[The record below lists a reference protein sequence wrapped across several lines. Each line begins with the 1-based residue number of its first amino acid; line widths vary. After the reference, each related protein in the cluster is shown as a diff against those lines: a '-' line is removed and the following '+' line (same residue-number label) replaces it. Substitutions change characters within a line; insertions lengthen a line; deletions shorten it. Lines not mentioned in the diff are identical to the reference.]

1 MLEYTERRRLSDVVA
16 NRIREFVVQN
26 NLQPG
31 DRLPTELELAQKF
44 GVSRVSIREATKA
57 LGFLGFLEAT
67 PRRGTTVGRVD
78 LRRVTQFLVL
88 HPALRDATAQQLIDS
103 RLVIEQGM
111 LPYLCDRMKQD
122 PGVFRALSE
131 FLTTFDEASDLEE
144 WLALEREF
152 HIRMTDA
159 CGLSPLFLF
168 QELTAVFFARIRD
181 QVRNPVVAELLKSQ
195 LPAKA
200 AGHRRILE
208 LLHDGRIEAAQ
219 QELREHVSSYREI
232 LEAKR

>member
-26 NLQPG
+26 NLEVG

-88 HPALRDATAQQLIDS
+88 HPSLRDATPQQLIES
-103 RLVIEQGM
+103 RLVIELGM
-111 LPYLCDRMKQD
+111 LPFLCDRMKQD
-122 PGVFRALSE
+122 AGVFQALNE
-131 FLTTFDEASDLEE
+131 FLTTFDDASDLEE
-144 WLALEREF
+144 WLGLDGEF
-152 HIRMTDA
+152 HSRLVDA
-159 CGLSPLFLF
+159 SGLSPLFLF
-168 QELTAVFFARIRD
+168 HELIAVFFSRIRD
-181 QVRNPVVAELLKSQ
+181 QARLPAVAERLKQQ
-195 LPAKA
+195 LPEKA

-208 LLHDGRIEAAQ
+208 HLRDGRLEAVQ
-219 QELREHVSSYREI
+219 QELREHVSSYREF
-232 LEAKR
+232 LEPKR